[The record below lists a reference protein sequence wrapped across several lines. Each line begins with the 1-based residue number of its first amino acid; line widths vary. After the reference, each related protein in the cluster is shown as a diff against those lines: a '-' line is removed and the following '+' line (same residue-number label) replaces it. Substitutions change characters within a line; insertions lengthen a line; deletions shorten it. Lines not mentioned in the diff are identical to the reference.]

1 MARRAGGRVPLLM
14 RGTAMTT
21 RWLIAGVAVWLLMAG
36 PAEAGM
42 QRLVLR
48 VDGLACPFCAYG
60 LEKKLLAL
68 PGVTSYDAD
77 LREGKVFV
85 GLNASASLPAFER
98 VRDMVKK
105 AGFTLRSVS
114 LTATGTLSR
123 TAEGWVL
130 APNDSSRLL
139 LYEIRTGQE
148 PDDGDRPPPALSE
161 ALTARLTT
169 WERQRIVV
177 EVTGTLHTH
186 EDRLPAMALEDIH
199 PAKE

>member
-1 MARRAGGRVPLLM
+1 
-14 RGTAMTT
+14 MTT